1 MNNHKPFIISIIFLV
16 ILMAAPSISAASSTT
31 VYVTDTGSK
40 YHVSNCSYLRSSKHA
55 IDLEDAVELGYTP
68 CSRCKPPTYSASILN
83 NETPS
88 TRSNEI
94 SVEDDKIVIDKSSLI
109 WFASGCGATI
119 IIRKIIKIFQ
129 GD

>member
-1 MNNHKPFIISIIFLV
+1 MNEILFIVNAFPMCY
-16 ILMAAPSISAASSTT
+16 ILM
-31 VYVTDTGSK
+31 
-40 YHVSNCSYLRSSKHA
+40 NLRSQP
-55 IDLEDAVELGYTP
+55 LELGYTP
-68 CSRCKPPTYSASILN
+68 CSRCKPPTYSASISN

-94 SVEDDKIVIDKSSLI
+94 SVEDDKIAIDKSSFI
-109 WFASGCGATI
+109 WFASGCRATI